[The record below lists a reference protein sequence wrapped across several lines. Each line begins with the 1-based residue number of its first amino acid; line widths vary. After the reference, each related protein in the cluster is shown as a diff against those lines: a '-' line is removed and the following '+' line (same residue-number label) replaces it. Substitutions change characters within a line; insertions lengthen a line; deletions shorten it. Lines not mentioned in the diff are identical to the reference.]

1 MPSGHDR
8 LRRFRSP
15 LLLLLLLATLYGVRL
30 YWQSVWALYLAY
42 PLAALFAWGFA
53 WHLCLYNATEYGG
66 TLTDPARL
74 RRARSRS
81 FKMRATLVPVA
92 VLSVYLF
99 WP

>member
-1 MPSGHDR
+1 MPGGHDR

-15 LLLLLLLATLYGVRL
+15 LVLFLLLATLYWVKL
-30 YWQSVWALYLAY
+30 SWQAVWTFYLAY
-42 PLAALFAWGFA
+42 PLAALFAWSFA

-66 TLTDPARL
+66 TLTDPDRL
-74 RRARSRS
+74 RKAHSRS
-81 FKMRATLVPVA
+81 VKMRAALVPAA